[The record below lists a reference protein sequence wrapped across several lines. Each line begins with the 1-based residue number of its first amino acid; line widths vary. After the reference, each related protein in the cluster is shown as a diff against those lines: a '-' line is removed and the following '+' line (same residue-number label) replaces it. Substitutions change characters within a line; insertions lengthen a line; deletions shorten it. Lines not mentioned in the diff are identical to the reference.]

1 MKRTLAD
8 LVGTE
13 MIGFV
18 MACTDFSI
26 SHLNVAGVSLTT
38 VSVLLVSLSEMS
50 LCY

>member
-1 MKRTLAD
+1 M
-8 LVGTE
+8 GTE
-13 MIGFV
+13 IIGFL
-18 MACTDFSI
+18 MACIDFFI